1 LKDERDIHSRLMRS
15 YSEVPA
21 WWYGAVGISSFSL
34 LIIAIHIFPTQLP
47 IWAASLA
54 FFLATISSVPL
65 AMLQAI
71 TNQEIP
77 IQVLHEL
84 LAGYILPELPTANI
98 IFKVVG
104 STCTKQ
110 AINFAGYLKLG
121 HYMKIPPRTMF
132 SIQMIAVVVNGI
144 VVVSVQ
150 DWMFANI
157 VDFCSPSQKDGFVC
171 PDTTVFETAS
181 LIWGGIGPARL
192 FSPGKMQVFLQ
203 LSHH

>member
-1 LKDERDIHSRLMRS
+1 LKDERDIHSRLMCS

-21 WWYGAVGISSFSL
+21 WWYGAVGISSFLL

-54 FFLATISSVPL
+54 FFLAVILSVPL
-65 AMLQAI
+65 AMLQAV
-71 TNQEIP
+71 TNQLVP

-84 LAGYILPELPTANI
+84 IAGYILPELPTANI
-98 IFKVVG
+98 IFKAIAY
-104 STCTKQ
+104 TCTRQ
-110 AINFAGYLKLG
+110 AITFAGDLKLG
-121 HYMKIPPRTMF
+121 HYMKIPPRIMF
-132 SIQMIAVVVNGI
+132 SIQMVVVVVSCI

-157 VDFCSPSQKDGFVC
+157 VDFCSPDQKDGFIC
-171 PDTTVFETAS
+171 PGTTVFETAS

-192 FSPGKMQVFLQ
+192 FSPGQMQVFLQ
-203 LSHH
+203 RSP